1 MESVRG
7 LPITYGDRLANAT
20 VRSGR
25 PAVDETVT
33 IAGLRFTVIGVL
45 ESKMQDSSYCSPDN

>member
-20 VRSGR
+20 VRGVCPEYGEMR
-25 PAVDETVT
+25 NQVLPKG
-33 IAGLRFTVIGVL
+33 AGSAGGS
-45 ESKMQDSSYCSPDN
+45 E